1 MKKLLWVLILL
12 LLPLTALAEDAE
24 SRRDGAFFYQ
34 IADGEAIL
42 TGCDWDAMQADSL
55 YMFAEPPVSLEIP
68 ATLGGYPVTSI
79 GGGVFCSLDGCP
91 VDAPFEVV
99 LPEGLRTLDAYTFTE
114 CFYATKITLP
124 ASLEIIPEGCFDRV
138 PAEIDF
144 PNGNPRYSCENG
156 FLINNTTQT
165 LLYTAPS
172 SHGIAL
178 PAVRRLGDWSLSNY
192 YLWYDDYDPVL
203 PDTLESVGSYVFYD
217 CGVTRVTF
225 PDGITELSPFTFSC
239 TALQE
244 VHLPASL
251 REIPDYC
258 FWDCHLTALT
268 IPDGVTR
275 IGAHAVDWFTGEIIG
290 AVTLPASVEFVGY
303 RAFPDECD
311 VTALNPQVHF
321 ETATEYAER
330 IPEYDW
336 YGDEAADVLYSDGLF
351 DYELSSRGAVLLDCS
366 RFLNQPEVPDV
377 LEIPAELGGY
387 PVTSIGGW
395 VFCSLDGCPLDA
407 PFEIVLPEGLRAL
420 DADTFSDCFYAA
432 NVTLPASL
440 EIIPE
445 GCFGRIPA
453 EIDFPNGNPRYSCE
467 NGFLIDNTTQTLLY
481 TAPSSHGTAL
491 PAVRRLGDWSLANWL
506 WYDDDDPVLP
516 DTLESVGSH
525 IFYDCCV
532 TRVTFPDGVTELSPY
547 TFHSTDLQ
555 EVHLPASL
563 REIPDFC
570 FWNCQLTALT
580 IPDGVTHIGAQAF
593 NGFTGEIIQAVTLPA
608 SVEFVGYRAFPDE
621 CDVTALNPQVHFE
634 TATEYAER
642 IPEYDWYGDEAADVL
657 YSDGLFDYELSSR
670 GAVLLDCSRFFNQ
683 PEVPDVL
690 EIPSELGGT
699 PVVAIAANA
708 LNTSESCADSL
719 LFGIVLPEGVQ
730 RVEADAFQCCHA
742 ATQISFPSTLT
753 MLAEGSFFH
762 VYAEIDFPNGN
773 PRYSCENGFLI
784 DRDTQTL
791 LYAAPSSQGQPI
803 PAVRRLGDSA
813 LDNWKPAGNEIRLPD
828 TLESIGPYA
837 LDGQYTGD
845 FSPLAALILPDG
857 VRELSDCS
865 IYGCWEIQLLRFP
878 ATLTEIPAYCVANCG
893 LGAVE
898 IPEGVTRIGE
908 FAFYYYDWEQTELSA
923 VTLPASV
930 EFVGFRAFPD
940 ECEITA
946 LNPDTHFETEEEI
959 NQRNPDWAYRIP

>member
-79 GGGVFCSLDGCP
+79 GGWVFCSLDGCP

-99 LPEGLRTLDAYTFTE
+99 LPEGLRALDADTFAD
-114 CFYATKITLP
+114 CFYAANVTLP
-124 ASLEIIPEGCFDRV
+124 ATLEIIPEDCFDRIS
-138 PAEIDF
+138 AEIDF

-156 FLINNTTQT
+156 FLIDNTTQT

-172 SHGIAL
+172 SHGNPL
-178 PAVRRLGDWSLSNY
+178 PAVRRLGDCSLANW
-192 YLWYDDYDPVL
+192 LWDDDDDPVL
-203 PDTLESVGSYVFYD
+203 PDTLESVGSYIFYD

-225 PDGITELSPFTFSC
+225 PDGITELSPYTFYC
-239 TALQE
+239 TDLQE

-258 FWDCHLTALT
+258 FWNCQLIALT

-336 YGDEAADVLYSDGLF
+336 YGGEAADGLF
-351 DYELSSRGAVLLDCS
+351 DCELSSRGAVLLGCS

-377 LEIPAELGGY
+377 LEIPAELGG
-387 PVTSIGGW
+387 
-395 VFCSLDGCPLDA
+395 
-407 PFEIVLPEGLRAL
+407 
-420 DADTFSDCFYAA
+420 
-432 NVTLPASL
+432 
-440 EIIPE
+440 
-445 GCFGRIPA
+445 
-453 EIDFPNGNPRYSCE
+453 
-467 NGFLIDNTTQTLLY
+467 
-481 TAPSSHGTAL
+481 
-491 PAVRRLGDWSLANWL
+491 
-506 WYDDDDPVLP
+506 
-516 DTLESVGSH
+516 
-525 IFYDCCV
+525 
-532 TRVTFPDGVTELSPY
+532 
-547 TFHSTDLQ
+547 
-555 EVHLPASL
+555 
-563 REIPDFC
+563 
-570 FWNCQLTALT
+570 
-580 IPDGVTHIGAQAF
+580 
-593 NGFTGEIIQAVTLPA
+593 
-608 SVEFVGYRAFPDE
+608 
-621 CDVTALNPQVHFE
+621 
-634 TATEYAER
+634 
-642 IPEYDWYGDEAADVL
+642 
-657 YSDGLFDYELSSR
+657 
-670 GAVLLDCSRFFNQ
+670 
-683 PEVPDVL
+683 
-690 EIPSELGGT
+690 T

-708 LNTSESCADSL
+708 LNTSESYADSL

>member
-79 GGGVFCSLDGCP
+79 GGWVFCSLDGCP

-99 LPEGLRTLDAYTFTE
+99 LPEGLRALDADTFAE
-114 CFYATKITLP
+114 CFYAVKVTLP
-124 ASLEIIPEGCFDRV
+124 ATLEIIPEGCFNLIE
-138 PAEIDF
+138 AEIDF
-144 PNGNPRYSCENG
+144 PNSNPRYSCENG
-156 FLINNTTQT
+156 FLIDRDTQT

-172 SHGIAL
+172 SHGNPL
-178 PAVRRLGDWSLSNY
+178 PAVRRLGDCSLMNW
-192 YLWYDDYDPVL
+192 LWDDDDDPVL
-203 PDTLESVGSYVFYD
+203 PDTLESVGSYIFYD

-225 PDGITELSPFTFSC
+225 PDGITELSPYTFYC
-239 TALQE
+239 TDLQE

-258 FWDCHLTALT
+258 FWNCQLTALT

-321 ETATEYAER
+321 ETAAEYAER

-351 DYELSSRGAVLLDCS
+351 DYELSSRGAVLLGCS

-387 PVTSIGGW
+387 PVVGLGAYALCTYDFAGGRDFSI
-395 VFCSLDGCPLDA
+395 
-407 PFEIVLPEGLRAL
+407 IV
-420 DADTFSDCFYAA
+420 
-432 NVTLPASL
+432 
-440 EIIPE
+440 
-445 GCFGRIPA
+445 
-453 EIDFPNGNPRYSCE
+453 
-467 NGFLIDNTTQTLLY
+467 
-481 TAPSSHGTAL
+481 
-491 PAVRRLGDWSLANWL
+491 
-506 WYDDDDPVLP
+506 
-516 DTLESVGSH
+516 
-525 IFYDCCV
+525 
-532 TRVTFPDGVTELSPY
+532 
-547 TFHSTDLQ
+547 
-555 EVHLPASL
+555 
-563 REIPDFC
+563 
-570 FWNCQLTALT
+570 
-580 IPDGVTHIGAQAF
+580 
-593 NGFTGEIIQAVTLPA
+593 
-608 SVEFVGYRAFPDE
+608 
-621 CDVTALNPQVHFE
+621 
-634 TATEYAER
+634 
-642 IPEYDWYGDEAADVL
+642 
-657 YSDGLFDYELSSR
+657 
-670 GAVLLDCSRFFNQ
+670 
-683 PEVPDVL
+683 
-690 EIPSELGGT
+690 
-699 PVVAIAANA
+699 
-708 LNTSESCADSL
+708 
-719 LFGIVLPEGVQ
+719 PEGV
-730 RVEADAFQCCHA
+730 RFMTSDAFLCCHA
-742 ATQISFPSTLT
+742 ATRISFPSTLDD
-753 MLAEGSFFH
+753 LPESSFYH
-762 VYAEIDFPNGN
+762 VSAEIDFPNGN

>member
-68 ATLGGYPVTSI
+68 ATLGGYPVTAI
-79 GGGVFCSLDGCP
+79 GGWLFSSLDVCP
-91 VDAPFEVV
+91 VDVPFEVV
-99 LPEGLRTLDAYTFTE
+99 LPEGLRALDADTFAE
-114 CFYATKITLP
+114 CFYAVKVTLP
-124 ASLEIIPEGCFDRV
+124 ATLEIIPEGCFNLIE
-138 PAEIDF
+138 AEIDF

-156 FLINNTTQT
+156 FLIDRDMQT

-172 SHGIAL
+172 SHGNPL
-178 PAVRRLGDWSLSNY
+178 PAVRRLGDCSLMNW
-192 YLWYDDYDPVL
+192 LWDDDDDPVL
-203 PDTLESVGSYVFYD
+203 PDTLESVGSYIFYD

-225 PDGITELSPFTFSC
+225 PDGITELSPYTFYC
-239 TALQE
+239 TDLQE

-258 FWDCHLTALT
+258 FWNCQLIALT

-303 RAFPDECD
+303 CAFPDECD

-321 ETATEYAER
+321 ETAAEYAER

-336 YGDEAADVLYSDGLF
+336 YGDEAADALYSDGLF
-351 DYELSSRGAVLLDCS
+351 DYELSSRGAVLLGCS

-387 PVTSIGGW
+387 PVVGLGAYALCTYDFAGGRDFSI
-395 VFCSLDGCPLDA
+395 
-407 PFEIVLPEGLRAL
+407 IV
-420 DADTFSDCFYAA
+420 
-432 NVTLPASL
+432 
-440 EIIPE
+440 
-445 GCFGRIPA
+445 
-453 EIDFPNGNPRYSCE
+453 
-467 NGFLIDNTTQTLLY
+467 
-481 TAPSSHGTAL
+481 
-491 PAVRRLGDWSLANWL
+491 
-506 WYDDDDPVLP
+506 
-516 DTLESVGSH
+516 
-525 IFYDCCV
+525 
-532 TRVTFPDGVTELSPY
+532 
-547 TFHSTDLQ
+547 
-555 EVHLPASL
+555 
-563 REIPDFC
+563 
-570 FWNCQLTALT
+570 
-580 IPDGVTHIGAQAF
+580 
-593 NGFTGEIIQAVTLPA
+593 
-608 SVEFVGYRAFPDE
+608 
-621 CDVTALNPQVHFE
+621 
-634 TATEYAER
+634 
-642 IPEYDWYGDEAADVL
+642 
-657 YSDGLFDYELSSR
+657 
-670 GAVLLDCSRFFNQ
+670 
-683 PEVPDVL
+683 
-690 EIPSELGGT
+690 
-699 PVVAIAANA
+699 
-708 LNTSESCADSL
+708 
-719 LFGIVLPEGVQ
+719 PEGV
-730 RVEADAFQCCHA
+730 RFMTSDAFLCCHA
-742 ATQISFPSTLT
+742 ATRISFPSTLDD
-753 MLAEGSFFH
+753 LPEGSFYH
-762 VYAEIDFPNGN
+762 VSAEIDFPNGN

>member
-55 YMFAEPPVSLEIP
+55 YMFADPPVSLEIP
-68 ATLGGYPVTSI
+68 ATLGGYPVT
-79 GGGVFCSLDGCP
+79 
-91 VDAPFEVV
+91 A
-99 LPEGLRTLDAYTFTE
+99 
-114 CFYATKITLP
+114 
-124 ASLEIIPEGCFDRV
+124 
-138 PAEIDF
+138 
-144 PNGNPRYSCENG
+144 
-156 FLINNTTQT
+156 
-165 LLYTAPS
+165 
-172 SHGIAL
+172 
-178 PAVRRLGDWSLSNY
+178 
-192 YLWYDDYDPVL
+192 
-203 PDTLESVGSYVFYD
+203 
-217 CGVTRVTF
+217 
-225 PDGITELSPFTFSC
+225 
-239 TALQE
+239 
-244 VHLPASL
+244 
-251 REIPDYC
+251 
-258 FWDCHLTALT
+258 
-268 IPDGVTR
+268 
-275 IGAHAVDWFTGEIIG
+275 
-290 AVTLPASVEFVGY
+290 
-303 RAFPDECD
+303 
-311 VTALNPQVHF
+311 
-321 ETATEYAER
+321 
-330 IPEYDW
+330 
-336 YGDEAADVLYSDGLF
+336 
-351 DYELSSRGAVLLDCS
+351 
-366 RFLNQPEVPDV
+366 
-377 LEIPAELGGY
+377 
-387 PVTSIGGW
+387 IGGW
-395 VFCSLDGCPLDA
+395 VFSSLDGCPLDA
-407 PFEIVLPEGLRAL
+407 PFEVVLPEGLRAL
-420 DADTFSDCFYAA
+420 DADTFSECFYAVK
-432 NVTLPASL
+432 VTLPATL

-634 TATEYAER
+634 TAAEYA
-642 IPEYDWYGDEAADVL
+642 L

>member
-79 GGGVFCSLDGCP
+79 GGWVFCSLDGCP

-99 LPEGLRTLDAYTFTE
+99 LPEGLRALDADTFAD
-114 CFYATKITLP
+114 CFYAANVTLP
-124 ASLEIIPEGCFDRV
+124 ATLEIIPEDCFDRIS
-138 PAEIDF
+138 AEIEF

-156 FLINNTTQT
+156 FLIDNTTQT

-172 SHGIAL
+172 SHGNPL
-178 PAVRRLGDWSLSNY
+178 PAVRRLGDCSLMNW
-192 YLWYDDYDPVL
+192 LWYDDDDPVL
-203 PDTLESVGSYVFYD
+203 PDTLESVGSYIFYD

-225 PDGITELSPFTFSC
+225 PDGITELSPYTFYC
-239 TALQE
+239 TDLQE

-258 FWDCHLTALT
+258 FWNCQLIALT

-351 DYELSSRGAVLLDCS
+351 DYELSSRGAVLLGCS

-387 PVTSIGGW
+387 PVVGLGAYALCTYDFAGGRDFSI
-395 VFCSLDGCPLDA
+395 
-407 PFEIVLPEGLRAL
+407 IV
-420 DADTFSDCFYAA
+420 
-432 NVTLPASL
+432 
-440 EIIPE
+440 
-445 GCFGRIPA
+445 
-453 EIDFPNGNPRYSCE
+453 
-467 NGFLIDNTTQTLLY
+467 
-481 TAPSSHGTAL
+481 
-491 PAVRRLGDWSLANWL
+491 
-506 WYDDDDPVLP
+506 
-516 DTLESVGSH
+516 
-525 IFYDCCV
+525 
-532 TRVTFPDGVTELSPY
+532 
-547 TFHSTDLQ
+547 
-555 EVHLPASL
+555 
-563 REIPDFC
+563 
-570 FWNCQLTALT
+570 
-580 IPDGVTHIGAQAF
+580 
-593 NGFTGEIIQAVTLPA
+593 
-608 SVEFVGYRAFPDE
+608 
-621 CDVTALNPQVHFE
+621 
-634 TATEYAER
+634 
-642 IPEYDWYGDEAADVL
+642 
-657 YSDGLFDYELSSR
+657 
-670 GAVLLDCSRFFNQ
+670 
-683 PEVPDVL
+683 
-690 EIPSELGGT
+690 
-699 PVVAIAANA
+699 
-708 LNTSESCADSL
+708 
-719 LFGIVLPEGVQ
+719 PEGV
-730 RVEADAFQCCHA
+730 RFMTSDAFLCCHA
-742 ATQISFPSTLT
+742 ATRISFPSTLDD
-753 MLAEGSFFH
+753 LPESSFYH
-762 VYAEIDFPNGN
+762 VSAEIDFPNGN

-908 FAFYYYDWEQTELSA
+908 FAFYYYDWKPTNSA

-946 LNPDTHFETEEEI
+946 LNPDTHFEAEEEI

>member
-12 LLPLTALAEDAE
+12 LLPLTAWAEDAE
-24 SRRDGAFFYQ
+24 IHRDGAFFYQ

-321 ETATEYAER
+321 ETAAEYAER
-330 IPEYDW
+330 RSEYDW
-336 YGDEAADVLYSDGLF
+336 DSDEAADALYSDGLF

-387 PVTSIGGW
+387 PVTAIGGW
-395 VFCSLDGCPLDA
+395 VFCSLDGCPVDA
-407 PFEIVLPEGLRAL
+407 PFEVVLPEGLRAL
-420 DADTFSDCFYAA
+420 DADTFADCFYAA

-481 TAPSSHGTAL
+481 TAPSSHGNPL
-491 PAVRRLGDWSLANWL
+491 PAVRRLGDCSLMNWL
-506 WYDDDDPVLP
+506 WDDDDDPVLP
-516 DTLESVGSH
+516 DTLESVGSY
-525 IFYDCCV
+525 IFYDCGV
-532 TRVTFPDGVTELSPY
+532 TRVTFPDGITELSPY
-547 TFHSTDLQ
+547 TFYCTDLQ

-563 REIPDFC
+563 REIPDYC
-570 FWNCQLTALT
+570 FWNCQLIALT
-580 IPDGVTHIGAQAF
+580 IPDGVTRIGAHAVDW
-593 NGFTGEIIQAVTLPA
+593 FTGEIIGAVTLPA

-634 TATEYAER
+634 TAAEYAER
-642 IPEYDWYGDEAADVL
+642 IPEYDWYGDEAADAL

>member
-79 GGGVFCSLDGCP
+79 GGWVFCSLDGCP

-99 LPEGLRTLDAYTFTE
+99 LPEGLRALDADTFAD
-114 CFYATKITLP
+114 CFYAANVTLP
-124 ASLEIIPEGCFDRV
+124 ATLEIIPEDCFDRIS
-138 PAEIDF
+138 AEIDF

-156 FLINNTTQT
+156 FLIDNTTQT

-172 SHGIAL
+172 SHGNPL
-178 PAVRRLGDWSLSNY
+178 PAVRRLGDCSLANW
-192 YLWYDDYDPVL
+192 LWDDDDAPVL
-203 PDTLESVGSYVFYD
+203 PDTLESVGSYIFYD

-225 PDGITELSPFTFSC
+225 PDGITELSPYTFYC
-239 TALQE
+239 TDLQE

-258 FWDCHLTALT
+258 FWNCQLIALT

-321 ETATEYAER
+321 ETAAEYAER

-366 RFLNQPEVPDV
+366 RFL
-377 LEIPAELGGY
+377 
-387 PVTSIGGW
+387 
-395 VFCSLDGCPLDA
+395 
-407 PFEIVLPEGLRAL
+407 
-420 DADTFSDCFYAA
+420 
-432 NVTLPASL
+432 
-440 EIIPE
+440 
-445 GCFGRIPA
+445 
-453 EIDFPNGNPRYSCE
+453 
-467 NGFLIDNTTQTLLY
+467 
-481 TAPSSHGTAL
+481 
-491 PAVRRLGDWSLANWL
+491 
-506 WYDDDDPVLP
+506 
-516 DTLESVGSH
+516 
-525 IFYDCCV
+525 
-532 TRVTFPDGVTELSPY
+532 
-547 TFHSTDLQ
+547 
-555 EVHLPASL
+555 
-563 REIPDFC
+563 
-570 FWNCQLTALT
+570 
-580 IPDGVTHIGAQAF
+580 
-593 NGFTGEIIQAVTLPA
+593 
-608 SVEFVGYRAFPDE
+608 
-621 CDVTALNPQVHFE
+621 
-634 TATEYAER
+634 
-642 IPEYDWYGDEAADVL
+642 
-657 YSDGLFDYELSSR
+657 
-670 GAVLLDCSRFFNQ
+670 NQ

-753 MLAEGSFFH
+753 MLAEDSFFTSTRKSTFRT
-762 VYAEIDFPNGN
+762 AT
-773 PRYSCENGFLI
+773 R
-784 DRDTQTL
+784 
-791 LYAAPSSQGQPI
+791 AI
-803 PAVRRLGDSA
+803 PA
-813 LDNWKPAGNEIRLPD
+813 K
-828 TLESIGPYA
+828 T
-837 LDGQYTGD
+837 
-845 FSPLAALILPDG
+845 
-857 VRELSDCS
+857 
-865 IYGCWEIQLLRFP
+865 
-878 ATLTEIPAYCVANCG
+878 
-893 LGAVE
+893 
-898 IPEGVTRIGE
+898 
-908 FAFYYYDWEQTELSA
+908 
-923 VTLPASV
+923 AS
-930 EFVGFRAFPD
+930 
-940 ECEITA
+940 
-946 LNPDTHFETEEEI
+946 
-959 NQRNPDWAYRIP
+959 

>member
-12 LLPLTALAEDAE
+12 LLPLTAWAEDAE
-24 SRRDGAFFYQ
+24 IHRDGAFFYQ
-34 IADGEAIL
+34 IADGEATL

-79 GGGVFCSLDGCP
+79 GGWRLSSLDVCP

-99 LPEGLRTLDAYTFTE
+99 LPEGLRALDADAFADCY
-114 CFYATKITLP
+114 YAAKVTLP
-124 ASLEIIPEGCFDRV
+124 ATLEIIPEGCFDRIE
-138 PAEIDF
+138 AEIDF

-156 FLINNTTQT
+156 FLIDRDTQT

-172 SHGIAL
+172 SHGTAL
-178 PAVRRLGDWSLSNY
+178 PAVRRLGDCSLLNW
-192 YLWYDDYDPVL
+192 LWYDDDDPVL
-203 PDTLESVGSYVFYD
+203 PDTLESVGSYIFYD
-217 CGVTRVTF
+217 CDVTRVTF
-225 PDGITELSPFTFSC
+225 PDGITELSPYTFYC

-258 FWDCHLTALT
+258 FWDCQLTALT

-275 IGAHAVDWFTGEIIG
+275 IGAHAIDWFTDEIIG

-321 ETATEYAER
+321 ETAAEYAER
-330 IPEYDW
+330 HPEYDW
-336 YGDEAADVLYSDGLF
+336 DSDEAA
-351 DYELSSRGAVLLDCS
+351 
-366 RFLNQPEVPDV
+366 N
-377 LEIPAELGGY
+377 
-387 PVTSIGGW
+387 
-395 VFCSLDGCPLDA
+395 
-407 PFEIVLPEGLRAL
+407 
-420 DADTFSDCFYAA
+420 
-432 NVTLPASL
+432 
-440 EIIPE
+440 
-445 GCFGRIPA
+445 
-453 EIDFPNGNPRYSCE
+453 
-467 NGFLIDNTTQTLLY
+467 
-481 TAPSSHGTAL
+481 
-491 PAVRRLGDWSLANWL
+491 
-506 WYDDDDPVLP
+506 
-516 DTLESVGSH
+516 
-525 IFYDCCV
+525 
-532 TRVTFPDGVTELSPY
+532 
-547 TFHSTDLQ
+547 
-555 EVHLPASL
+555 
-563 REIPDFC
+563 
-570 FWNCQLTALT
+570 
-580 IPDGVTHIGAQAF
+580 
-593 NGFTGEIIQAVTLPA
+593 
-608 SVEFVGYRAFPDE
+608 
-621 CDVTALNPQVHFE
+621 
-634 TATEYAER
+634 
-642 IPEYDWYGDEAADVL
+642 VL

>member
-24 SRRDGAFFYQ
+24 SHRDGAFFYQ
-34 IADGEAIL
+34 IADGEATL

-55 YMFAEPPVSLEIP
+55 YMFAEPQVSLEIP

-79 GGGVFCSLDGCP
+79 GGWVFCSLDGSP

-99 LPEGLRTLDAYTFTE
+99 LPEGLRALDADAFADCY
-114 CFYATKITLP
+114 YAAKVTLP
-124 ASLEIIPEGCFDRV
+124 ATLEIIPEDCFDRIS
-138 PAEIDF
+138 AEIDF

-156 FLINNTTQT
+156 FLIDNTTQT

-172 SHGIAL
+172 SHGNPL
-178 PAVRRLGDWSLSNY
+178 PAVRRLGDCSLANW
-192 YLWYDDYDPVL
+192 LWDDDDDPVL
-203 PDTLESVGSYVFYD
+203 PDTLESVGSYIFYD

-225 PDGITELSPFTFSC
+225 PDGITELSPYTFYC
-239 TALQE
+239 TDLQE

-258 FWDCHLTALT
+258 FWNCQLIALT

-336 YGDEAADVLYSDGLF
+336 YGGEAADVLYSDGLF
-351 DYELSSRGAVLLDCS
+351 DYELSSRGAVLLGCS

-377 LEIPAELGGY
+377 LEIPA
-387 PVTSIGGW
+387 
-395 VFCSLDGCPLDA
+395 
-407 PFEIVLPEGLRAL
+407 
-420 DADTFSDCFYAA
+420 
-432 NVTLPASL
+432 
-440 EIIPE
+440 
-445 GCFGRIPA
+445 
-453 EIDFPNGNPRYSCE
+453 
-467 NGFLIDNTTQTLLY
+467 
-481 TAPSSHGTAL
+481 
-491 PAVRRLGDWSLANWL
+491 
-506 WYDDDDPVLP
+506 
-516 DTLESVGSH
+516 
-525 IFYDCCV
+525 
-532 TRVTFPDGVTELSPY
+532 
-547 TFHSTDLQ
+547 
-555 EVHLPASL
+555 
-563 REIPDFC
+563 
-570 FWNCQLTALT
+570 
-580 IPDGVTHIGAQAF
+580 
-593 NGFTGEIIQAVTLPA
+593 
-608 SVEFVGYRAFPDE
+608 
-621 CDVTALNPQVHFE
+621 
-634 TATEYAER
+634 
-642 IPEYDWYGDEAADVL
+642 
-657 YSDGLFDYELSSR
+657 
-670 GAVLLDCSRFFNQ
+670 
-683 PEVPDVL
+683 
-690 EIPSELGGT
+690 ELGGT

-730 RVEADAFQCCHA
+730 RVEAGAFQCCHA

>member
-12 LLPLTALAEDAE
+12 VLPLTALAEDAE
-24 SRRDGAFFYQ
+24 SHRDGAFFYQ
-34 IADGEAIL
+34 IADGEATL

-79 GGGVFCSLDGCP
+79 GGWVFCSLDGSP

-99 LPEGLRTLDAYTFTE
+99 LPEGLRALDADTFAD
-114 CFYATKITLP
+114 CFYAANVTLP
-124 ASLEIIPEGCFDRV
+124 ATLEIIPEDCFDRIS
-138 PAEIDF
+138 AEIDF

-156 FLINNTTQT
+156 FLIDNTTQT

-172 SHGIAL
+172 SHGNPL
-178 PAVRRLGDWSLSNY
+178 PAVRRLGDCSLMNW
-192 YLWYDDYDPVL
+192 LWDDDDDPVL
-203 PDTLESVGSYVFYD
+203 PDTLESVGSYIFYD

-225 PDGITELSPFTFSC
+225 PDGITELSPYTFYC
-239 TALQE
+239 TDLQE

-258 FWDCHLTALT
+258 FWNCQLIALT

-336 YGDEAADVLYSDGLF
+336 YGGEAADVLYSDGLF
-351 DYELSSRGAVLLDCS
+351 DCELSSRGAVLLGCS

-377 LEIPAELGGY
+377 LEIPA
-387 PVTSIGGW
+387 
-395 VFCSLDGCPLDA
+395 
-407 PFEIVLPEGLRAL
+407 
-420 DADTFSDCFYAA
+420 
-432 NVTLPASL
+432 
-440 EIIPE
+440 
-445 GCFGRIPA
+445 
-453 EIDFPNGNPRYSCE
+453 
-467 NGFLIDNTTQTLLY
+467 
-481 TAPSSHGTAL
+481 
-491 PAVRRLGDWSLANWL
+491 
-506 WYDDDDPVLP
+506 
-516 DTLESVGSH
+516 
-525 IFYDCCV
+525 
-532 TRVTFPDGVTELSPY
+532 
-547 TFHSTDLQ
+547 
-555 EVHLPASL
+555 
-563 REIPDFC
+563 
-570 FWNCQLTALT
+570 
-580 IPDGVTHIGAQAF
+580 
-593 NGFTGEIIQAVTLPA
+593 
-608 SVEFVGYRAFPDE
+608 
-621 CDVTALNPQVHFE
+621 
-634 TATEYAER
+634 
-642 IPEYDWYGDEAADVL
+642 
-657 YSDGLFDYELSSR
+657 
-670 GAVLLDCSRFFNQ
+670 
-683 PEVPDVL
+683 
-690 EIPSELGGT
+690 ELGGT

-946 LNPDTHFETEEEI
+946 LNPDTHFETEKEI

>member
-12 LLPLTALAEDAE
+12 LLPLTASAEDAE
-24 SRRDGAFFYQ
+24 IHRDGAFFYQ
-34 IADGEAIL
+34 IADGEATL

-79 GGGVFCSLDGCP
+79 GGWVFCSLDGCP

-99 LPEGLRTLDAYTFTE
+99 LPEGLRALDADAFADCY
-114 CFYATKITLP
+114 YAAKVTLP
-124 ASLEIIPEGCFDRV
+124 ATLEIIPEDCFDR
-138 PAEIDF
+138 I
-144 PNGNPRYSCENG
+144 S
-156 FLINNTTQT
+156 
-165 LLYTAPS
+165 
-172 SHGIAL
+172 
-178 PAVRRLGDWSLSNY
+178 
-192 YLWYDDYDPVL
+192 
-203 PDTLESVGSYVFYD
+203 
-217 CGVTRVTF
+217 
-225 PDGITELSPFTFSC
+225 
-239 TALQE
+239 
-244 VHLPASL
+244 
-251 REIPDYC
+251 
-258 FWDCHLTALT
+258 
-268 IPDGVTR
+268 
-275 IGAHAVDWFTGEIIG
+275 
-290 AVTLPASVEFVGY
+290 
-303 RAFPDECD
+303 
-311 VTALNPQVHF
+311 
-321 ETATEYAER
+321 
-330 IPEYDW
+330 
-336 YGDEAADVLYSDGLF
+336 
-351 DYELSSRGAVLLDCS
+351 
-366 RFLNQPEVPDV
+366 
-377 LEIPAELGGY
+377 
-387 PVTSIGGW
+387 
-395 VFCSLDGCPLDA
+395 
-407 PFEIVLPEGLRAL
+407 
-420 DADTFSDCFYAA
+420 
-432 NVTLPASL
+432 
-440 EIIPE
+440 
-445 GCFGRIPA
+445 A

-593 NGFTGEIIQAVTLPA
+593 NGFTGEIIGAVTLPA

-642 IPEYDWYGDEAADVL
+642 IPEYDWYGDEAADAL

-670 GAVLLDCSRFFNQ
+670 GAVLLGCSRFLNQ

>member
-12 LLPLTALAEDAE
+12 LLPLTAWAEDAE
-24 SRRDGAFFYQ
+24 IHRDGAFFYQ
-34 IADGEAIL
+34 IADGEATL

-79 GGGVFCSLDGCP
+79 GGWRLSSLDVCP

-99 LPEGLRTLDAYTFTE
+99 LPEGLRALDADAFADCY
-114 CFYATKITLP
+114 YAAKVTLP
-124 ASLEIIPEGCFDRV
+124 ATLEIIPEGCFDRIE
-138 PAEIDF
+138 AEIDF

-156 FLINNTTQT
+156 FLIDRDTQT

-172 SHGIAL
+172 SHGTAL
-178 PAVRRLGDWSLSNY
+178 PAVRRLGDCSLLNW
-192 YLWYDDYDPVL
+192 LWYDDDDPVL
-203 PDTLESVGSYVFYD
+203 PDTLESVGSYIFYD

-225 PDGITELSPFTFSC
+225 PDGITELSPYTFYC

-258 FWDCHLTALT
+258 FWDCQLTTLT

-275 IGAHAVDWFTGEIIG
+275 IGAHAIDWFTDEIIG

-321 ETATEYAER
+321 ETAAEYAER
-330 IPEYDW
+330 HPEYDW
-336 YGDEAADVLYSDGLF
+336 DSDEAAD
-351 DYELSSRGAVLLDCS
+351 A
-366 RFLNQPEVPDV
+366 
-377 LEIPAELGGY
+377 
-387 PVTSIGGW
+387 
-395 VFCSLDGCPLDA
+395 
-407 PFEIVLPEGLRAL
+407 
-420 DADTFSDCFYAA
+420 
-432 NVTLPASL
+432 
-440 EIIPE
+440 
-445 GCFGRIPA
+445 
-453 EIDFPNGNPRYSCE
+453 
-467 NGFLIDNTTQTLLY
+467 
-481 TAPSSHGTAL
+481 
-491 PAVRRLGDWSLANWL
+491 
-506 WYDDDDPVLP
+506 
-516 DTLESVGSH
+516 
-525 IFYDCCV
+525 
-532 TRVTFPDGVTELSPY
+532 
-547 TFHSTDLQ
+547 
-555 EVHLPASL
+555 
-563 REIPDFC
+563 
-570 FWNCQLTALT
+570 
-580 IPDGVTHIGAQAF
+580 
-593 NGFTGEIIQAVTLPA
+593 
-608 SVEFVGYRAFPDE
+608 
-621 CDVTALNPQVHFE
+621 
-634 TATEYAER
+634 
-642 IPEYDWYGDEAADVL
+642 L

>member
-24 SRRDGAFFYQ
+24 SHRDGAFFYQ

-68 ATLGGYPVTSI
+68 ATLGGCPVTSI
-79 GGGVFCSLDGCP
+79 GGWVFCSLDGCP

-99 LPEGLRTLDAYTFTE
+99 LPEGLR
-114 CFYATKITLP
+114 
-124 ASLEIIPEGCFDRV
+124 
-138 PAEIDF
+138 
-144 PNGNPRYSCENG
+144 
-156 FLINNTTQT
+156 
-165 LLYTAPS
+165 
-172 SHGIAL
+172 
-178 PAVRRLGDWSLSNY
+178 
-192 YLWYDDYDPVL
+192 
-203 PDTLESVGSYVFYD
+203 
-217 CGVTRVTF
+217 
-225 PDGITELSPFTFSC
+225 
-239 TALQE
+239 
-244 VHLPASL
+244 
-251 REIPDYC
+251 
-258 FWDCHLTALT
+258 
-268 IPDGVTR
+268 
-275 IGAHAVDWFTGEIIG
+275 
-290 AVTLPASVEFVGY
+290 
-303 RAFPDECD
+303 
-311 VTALNPQVHF
+311 
-321 ETATEYAER
+321 
-330 IPEYDW
+330 
-336 YGDEAADVLYSDGLF
+336 
-351 DYELSSRGAVLLDCS
+351 
-366 RFLNQPEVPDV
+366 
-377 LEIPAELGGY
+377 
-387 PVTSIGGW
+387 
-395 VFCSLDGCPLDA
+395 
-407 PFEIVLPEGLRAL
+407 AL
-420 DADTFSDCFYAA
+420 DADTFAECFYAVK
-432 NVTLPASL
+432 VTLPATL

-563 REIPDFC
+563 REIPDHC

-593 NGFTGEIIQAVTLPA
+593 NGFTGEIIGAVTLPA

-634 TATEYAER
+634 TAAEYAER
-642 IPEYDWYGDEAADVL
+642 ISEYDWYGDEAADAL

-690 EIPSELGGT
+690 EIPAKLGGT

-708 LNTSESCADSL
+708 LNTSESYADSL

-878 ATLTEIPAYCVANCG
+878 AALTEIPAYCVANCG

>member
-24 SRRDGAFFYQ
+24 IHRDGAFFYQ
-34 IADGEAIL
+34 IADGEAVL

-55 YMFAEPPVSLEIP
+55 YMFADPPVSLEIP

-79 GGGVFCSLDGCP
+79 GGWVFCSLDGCP

-99 LPEGLRTLDAYTFTE
+99 LPEGLR
-114 CFYATKITLP
+114 
-124 ASLEIIPEGCFDRV
+124 
-138 PAEIDF
+138 
-144 PNGNPRYSCENG
+144 
-156 FLINNTTQT
+156 
-165 LLYTAPS
+165 
-172 SHGIAL
+172 
-178 PAVRRLGDWSLSNY
+178 
-192 YLWYDDYDPVL
+192 
-203 PDTLESVGSYVFYD
+203 
-217 CGVTRVTF
+217 
-225 PDGITELSPFTFSC
+225 
-239 TALQE
+239 
-244 VHLPASL
+244 
-251 REIPDYC
+251 
-258 FWDCHLTALT
+258 
-268 IPDGVTR
+268 
-275 IGAHAVDWFTGEIIG
+275 
-290 AVTLPASVEFVGY
+290 
-303 RAFPDECD
+303 
-311 VTALNPQVHF
+311 
-321 ETATEYAER
+321 
-330 IPEYDW
+330 
-336 YGDEAADVLYSDGLF
+336 
-351 DYELSSRGAVLLDCS
+351 
-366 RFLNQPEVPDV
+366 
-377 LEIPAELGGY
+377 
-387 PVTSIGGW
+387 
-395 VFCSLDGCPLDA
+395 
-407 PFEIVLPEGLRAL
+407 AL
-420 DADTFSDCFYAA
+420 DADTFADCFYAA
-432 NVTLPASL
+432 KVTLPATL

-445 GCFGRIPA
+445 DCFDRISA

-481 TAPSSHGTAL
+481 TAPSSHGNPL
-491 PAVRRLGDWSLANWL
+491 PAVRRLGDCSLMNWL
-506 WYDDDDPVLP
+506 WDDDDDPVLP
-516 DTLESVGSH
+516 DTLESVGSY
-525 IFYDCCV
+525 IFYDCGV
-532 TRVTFPDGVTELSPY
+532 TRVTFPDGITELSPY
-547 TFHSTDLQ
+547 TFYCTDLQ

-563 REIPDFC
+563 REIPDYC
-570 FWNCQLTALT
+570 FWNCQLIALT

-634 TATEYAER
+634 TAAEYAER
-642 IPEYDWYGDEAADVL
+642 ISEYDWYGDEAADAL

-670 GAVLLDCSRFFNQ
+670 GAVLLDCSRFLNQ

-730 RVEADAFQCCHA
+730 RVEANAFQCCHA

-940 ECEITA
+940 ECKITA

>member
-24 SRRDGAFFYQ
+24 SHRDGAFFYQ

-55 YMFAEPPVSLEIP
+55 YMFADPPVSLEIL
-68 ATLGGYPVTSI
+68 AALGGYPVTAI
-79 GGGVFCSLDGCP
+79 GGWVFCSLDGCP

-99 LPEGLRTLDAYTFTE
+99 LPEGLR
-114 CFYATKITLP
+114 
-124 ASLEIIPEGCFDRV
+124 
-138 PAEIDF
+138 
-144 PNGNPRYSCENG
+144 
-156 FLINNTTQT
+156 
-165 LLYTAPS
+165 
-172 SHGIAL
+172 
-178 PAVRRLGDWSLSNY
+178 
-192 YLWYDDYDPVL
+192 
-203 PDTLESVGSYVFYD
+203 
-217 CGVTRVTF
+217 
-225 PDGITELSPFTFSC
+225 
-239 TALQE
+239 
-244 VHLPASL
+244 
-251 REIPDYC
+251 
-258 FWDCHLTALT
+258 
-268 IPDGVTR
+268 
-275 IGAHAVDWFTGEIIG
+275 
-290 AVTLPASVEFVGY
+290 
-303 RAFPDECD
+303 
-311 VTALNPQVHF
+311 
-321 ETATEYAER
+321 
-330 IPEYDW
+330 
-336 YGDEAADVLYSDGLF
+336 
-351 DYELSSRGAVLLDCS
+351 
-366 RFLNQPEVPDV
+366 
-377 LEIPAELGGY
+377 
-387 PVTSIGGW
+387 
-395 VFCSLDGCPLDA
+395 
-407 PFEIVLPEGLRAL
+407 AL
-420 DADTFSDCFYAA
+420 DADTFADCFYAA
-432 NVTLPASL
+432 NVTLPATL

-634 TATEYAER
+634 TAAEYAER
-642 IPEYDWYGDEAADVL
+642 ISEYDWYGDEAADAL

-730 RVEADAFQCCHA
+730 RVEANAFQCCHA

-784 DRDTQTL
+784 DHDTQTL

>member
-1 MKKLLWVLILL
+1 M
-12 LLPLTALAEDAE
+12 
-24 SRRDGAFFYQ
+24 
-34 IADGEAIL
+34 
-42 TGCDWDAMQADSL
+42 
-55 YMFAEPPVSLEIP
+55 
-68 ATLGGYPVTSI
+68 
-79 GGGVFCSLDGCP
+79 
-91 VDAPFEVV
+91 
-99 LPEGLRTLDAYTFTE
+99 
-114 CFYATKITLP
+114 
-124 ASLEIIPEGCFDRV
+124 
-138 PAEIDF
+138 DF

-225 PDGITELSPFTFSC
+225 PDGITELSPYTFYC
-239 TALQE
+239 TDLQE

-275 IGAHAVDWFTGEIIG
+275 IGAHAIDWFTGEIIG

-321 ETATEYAER
+321 ETAAEYAESH
-330 IPEYDW
+330 PEYDW
-336 YGDEAADVLYSDGLF
+336 DSDEAADVLYSDGLF

-366 RFLNQPEVPDV
+366 RFFNQPEVPDV

-634 TATEYAER
+634 TAAEYAER
-642 IPEYDWYGDEAADVL
+642 IPD
-657 YSDGLFDYELSSR
+657 
-670 GAVLLDCSRFFNQ
+670 
-683 PEVPDVL
+683 
-690 EIPSELGGT
+690 
-699 PVVAIAANA
+699 
-708 LNTSESCADSL
+708 
-719 LFGIVLPEGVQ
+719 
-730 RVEADAFQCCHA
+730 
-742 ATQISFPSTLT
+742 
-753 MLAEGSFFH
+753 
-762 VYAEIDFPNGN
+762 
-773 PRYSCENGFLI
+773 
-784 DRDTQTL
+784 
-791 LYAAPSSQGQPI
+791 
-803 PAVRRLGDSA
+803 
-813 LDNWKPAGNEIRLPD
+813 
-828 TLESIGPYA
+828 
-837 LDGQYTGD
+837 
-845 FSPLAALILPDG
+845 
-857 VRELSDCS
+857 
-865 IYGCWEIQLLRFP
+865 
-878 ATLTEIPAYCVANCG
+878 
-893 LGAVE
+893 
-898 IPEGVTRIGE
+898 
-908 FAFYYYDWEQTELSA
+908 
-923 VTLPASV
+923 
-930 EFVGFRAFPD
+930 
-940 ECEITA
+940 
-946 LNPDTHFETEEEI
+946 
-959 NQRNPDWAYRIP
+959 

>member
-12 LLPLTALAEDAE
+12 VLPLTALAEDAE
-24 SRRDGAFFYQ
+24 SHRDGAFFYQ
-34 IADGEAIL
+34 IADGEAVL

-79 GGGVFCSLDGCP
+79 GGWVFCSLDGSP

-99 LPEGLRTLDAYTFTE
+99 LPEGLRALDADAFADCY
-114 CFYATKITLP
+114 YAAKVTLP
-124 ASLEIIPEGCFDRV
+124 ATLEIIPEDCFDRIS
-138 PAEIDF
+138 AEIDF

-156 FLINNTTQT
+156 FLIDNTTQT

-172 SHGIAL
+172 SHGNPL
-178 PAVRRLGDWSLSNY
+178 PAVRRLGDCSLMNW
-192 YLWYDDYDPVL
+192 LWDDDDDPVL
-203 PDTLESVGSYVFYD
+203 PDTLESVGSYIFYD

-225 PDGITELSPFTFSC
+225 PDGITELSPYTFYC
-239 TALQE
+239 TDLQE

-258 FWDCHLTALT
+258 FWNCQLIALT

-336 YGDEAADVLYSDGLF
+336 YGGEAADVLYSDGLF
-351 DYELSSRGAVLLDCS
+351 DYELSSRGAVLLGCS

-377 LEIPAELGGY
+377 LEIPA
-387 PVTSIGGW
+387 
-395 VFCSLDGCPLDA
+395 
-407 PFEIVLPEGLRAL
+407 
-420 DADTFSDCFYAA
+420 
-432 NVTLPASL
+432 
-440 EIIPE
+440 
-445 GCFGRIPA
+445 
-453 EIDFPNGNPRYSCE
+453 
-467 NGFLIDNTTQTLLY
+467 
-481 TAPSSHGTAL
+481 
-491 PAVRRLGDWSLANWL
+491 
-506 WYDDDDPVLP
+506 
-516 DTLESVGSH
+516 
-525 IFYDCCV
+525 
-532 TRVTFPDGVTELSPY
+532 
-547 TFHSTDLQ
+547 
-555 EVHLPASL
+555 
-563 REIPDFC
+563 
-570 FWNCQLTALT
+570 
-580 IPDGVTHIGAQAF
+580 
-593 NGFTGEIIQAVTLPA
+593 
-608 SVEFVGYRAFPDE
+608 
-621 CDVTALNPQVHFE
+621 
-634 TATEYAER
+634 
-642 IPEYDWYGDEAADVL
+642 
-657 YSDGLFDYELSSR
+657 
-670 GAVLLDCSRFFNQ
+670 
-683 PEVPDVL
+683 
-690 EIPSELGGT
+690 ELGGT

-837 LDGQYTGD
+837 LDGQYTCD

-946 LNPDTHFETEEEI
+946 LNPDTHFETEKEI

>member
-34 IADGEAIL
+34 IADGEAVL

-79 GGGVFCSLDGCP
+79 GGWVFCSLDGSP

-99 LPEGLRTLDAYTFTE
+99 LPEGLRALDADTFAD
-114 CFYATKITLP
+114 CFYAANVTLP
-124 ASLEIIPEGCFDRV
+124 ATLEIIPEDCFDRIS
-138 PAEIDF
+138 AEIDF

-156 FLINNTTQT
+156 FLIDNTTQT

-172 SHGIAL
+172 SHGNPL
-178 PAVRRLGDWSLSNY
+178 PAVRRLGDCSLANW
-192 YLWYDDYDPVL
+192 LWDDDDDPVL
-203 PDTLESVGSYVFYD
+203 PDTLESVGSYIFYD

-225 PDGITELSPFTFSC
+225 PDGITELSPYTFYC
-239 TALQE
+239 TDLQE

-258 FWDCHLTALT
+258 FWNCQLIALT

-336 YGDEAADVLYSDGLF
+336 YGGEAADVLYSDGLF

-387 PVTSIGGW
+387 PVVGLGAYALCTYDFAGGRDFSI
-395 VFCSLDGCPLDA
+395 
-407 PFEIVLPEGLRAL
+407 IV
-420 DADTFSDCFYAA
+420 
-432 NVTLPASL
+432 
-440 EIIPE
+440 
-445 GCFGRIPA
+445 
-453 EIDFPNGNPRYSCE
+453 
-467 NGFLIDNTTQTLLY
+467 
-481 TAPSSHGTAL
+481 
-491 PAVRRLGDWSLANWL
+491 
-506 WYDDDDPVLP
+506 
-516 DTLESVGSH
+516 
-525 IFYDCCV
+525 
-532 TRVTFPDGVTELSPY
+532 
-547 TFHSTDLQ
+547 
-555 EVHLPASL
+555 
-563 REIPDFC
+563 
-570 FWNCQLTALT
+570 
-580 IPDGVTHIGAQAF
+580 
-593 NGFTGEIIQAVTLPA
+593 
-608 SVEFVGYRAFPDE
+608 
-621 CDVTALNPQVHFE
+621 
-634 TATEYAER
+634 
-642 IPEYDWYGDEAADVL
+642 
-657 YSDGLFDYELSSR
+657 
-670 GAVLLDCSRFFNQ
+670 
-683 PEVPDVL
+683 
-690 EIPSELGGT
+690 
-699 PVVAIAANA
+699 
-708 LNTSESCADSL
+708 
-719 LFGIVLPEGVQ
+719 PEGV
-730 RVEADAFQCCHA
+730 RFMTSDAFLCCHA
-742 ATQISFPSTLT
+742 ATRISFPSTLDD
-753 MLAEGSFFH
+753 LPESSFYH
-762 VYAEIDFPNGN
+762 VSAEIDFPNGN

-865 IYGCWEIQLLRFP
+865 IYGCWEIQLLRFS

-908 FAFYYYDWEQTELSA
+908 FAFYYYDWEQAELSA

>member
-12 LLPLTALAEDAE
+12 LLPLTALAKDAE
-24 SRRDGAFFYQ
+24 SHRDGAFFYQ

-79 GGGVFCSLDGCP
+79 GGWLFSSLDGCP

-99 LPEGLRTLDAYTFTE
+99 LPEGLRALDADTFAD
-114 CFYATKITLP
+114 CFYAANVTLP
-124 ASLEIIPEGCFDRV
+124 ATLEIIPEDCFDRIS
-138 PAEIDF
+138 AEIDF

-156 FLINNTTQT
+156 FLIDNTTQT

-172 SHGIAL
+172 SHGNPL
-178 PAVRRLGDWSLSNY
+178 PAVRRLGDCSLANW
-192 YLWYDDYDPVL
+192 LWDDDDDPVL
-203 PDTLESVGSYVFYD
+203 PDTLESVGSYIFYD

-225 PDGITELSPFTFSC
+225 PDGITELSPYTFYC
-239 TALQE
+239 TDLQE

-258 FWDCHLTALT
+258 FWNCQLIALT

-303 RAFPDECD
+303 CAFPDECD

-351 DYELSSRGAVLLDCS
+351 DYELSSRGAVLLGCS

-387 PVTSIGGW
+387 PVVGLGAYALCTYDFAGGRDFSI
-395 VFCSLDGCPLDA
+395 
-407 PFEIVLPEGLRAL
+407 IV
-420 DADTFSDCFYAA
+420 
-432 NVTLPASL
+432 
-440 EIIPE
+440 
-445 GCFGRIPA
+445 
-453 EIDFPNGNPRYSCE
+453 
-467 NGFLIDNTTQTLLY
+467 
-481 TAPSSHGTAL
+481 
-491 PAVRRLGDWSLANWL
+491 
-506 WYDDDDPVLP
+506 
-516 DTLESVGSH
+516 
-525 IFYDCCV
+525 
-532 TRVTFPDGVTELSPY
+532 
-547 TFHSTDLQ
+547 
-555 EVHLPASL
+555 
-563 REIPDFC
+563 
-570 FWNCQLTALT
+570 
-580 IPDGVTHIGAQAF
+580 
-593 NGFTGEIIQAVTLPA
+593 
-608 SVEFVGYRAFPDE
+608 
-621 CDVTALNPQVHFE
+621 
-634 TATEYAER
+634 
-642 IPEYDWYGDEAADVL
+642 
-657 YSDGLFDYELSSR
+657 
-670 GAVLLDCSRFFNQ
+670 
-683 PEVPDVL
+683 
-690 EIPSELGGT
+690 
-699 PVVAIAANA
+699 
-708 LNTSESCADSL
+708 
-719 LFGIVLPEGVQ
+719 PEGV
-730 RVEADAFQCCHA
+730 RFMTSDAFLCCHA
-742 ATQISFPSTLT
+742 ATRISFPSTLDD
-753 MLAEGSFFH
+753 LPESSFYH
-762 VYAEIDFPNGN
+762 VSAEIDFPNGN

>member
-12 LLPLTALAEDAE
+12 LLPLTAWAEDAE
-24 SRRDGAFFYQ
+24 IHRDGAFFYQ
-34 IADGEAIL
+34 IADGEAVL

-55 YMFAEPPVSLEIP
+55 YMFADPPVSLEIP
-68 ATLGGYPVTSI
+68 ATLGGYPVTAI
-79 GGGVFCSLDGCP
+79 GGWLFSSLDVCP
-91 VDAPFEVV
+91 VDAPFEV
-99 LPEGLRTLDAYTFTE
+99 
-114 CFYATKITLP
+114 
-124 ASLEIIPEGCFDRV
+124 
-138 PAEIDF
+138 
-144 PNGNPRYSCENG
+144 
-156 FLINNTTQT
+156 
-165 LLYTAPS
+165 
-172 SHGIAL
+172 
-178 PAVRRLGDWSLSNY
+178 
-192 YLWYDDYDPVL
+192 
-203 PDTLESVGSYVFYD
+203 
-217 CGVTRVTF
+217 
-225 PDGITELSPFTFSC
+225 
-239 TALQE
+239 
-244 VHLPASL
+244 
-251 REIPDYC
+251 
-258 FWDCHLTALT
+258 
-268 IPDGVTR
+268 
-275 IGAHAVDWFTGEIIG
+275 
-290 AVTLPASVEFVGY
+290 
-303 RAFPDECD
+303 
-311 VTALNPQVHF
+311 
-321 ETATEYAER
+321 
-330 IPEYDW
+330 
-336 YGDEAADVLYSDGLF
+336 
-351 DYELSSRGAVLLDCS
+351 
-366 RFLNQPEVPDV
+366 
-377 LEIPAELGGY
+377 
-387 PVTSIGGW
+387 
-395 VFCSLDGCPLDA
+395 
-407 PFEIVLPEGLRAL
+407 VLPEGLRAL

-642 IPEYDWYGDEAADVL
+642 IPEYDWYGDEAADAL

-670 GAVLLDCSRFFNQ
+670 GAVLLDCSRFLNQ

>member
-12 LLPLTALAEDAE
+12 LLPLTVLAEDAE
-24 SRRDGAFFYQ
+24 SHRDGAFFYQ
-34 IADGEAIL
+34 IADGEAVL

-79 GGGVFCSLDGCP
+79 GGWVFCSLDGSP

-99 LPEGLRTLDAYTFTE
+99 LPEGLRALDADAFADCY
-114 CFYATKITLP
+114 YAAKVTLP
-124 ASLEIIPEGCFDRV
+124 ATLEIIPEDCFDRIS
-138 PAEIDF
+138 AEIDF

-156 FLINNTTQT
+156 FLIDNTTQT

-172 SHGIAL
+172 SHGNPL
-178 PAVRRLGDWSLSNY
+178 PAVRRLGDCSLANW
-192 YLWYDDYDPVL
+192 LWDDDDDPVL
-203 PDTLESVGSYVFYD
+203 PDTLESVGSYIFYD

-225 PDGITELSPFTFSC
+225 PDGITELSPYTFYC
-239 TALQE
+239 TDLQE

-258 FWDCHLTALT
+258 FWNCQLIALT

-336 YGDEAADVLYSDGLF
+336 YGGEAADVLYSDGLF

-387 PVTSIGGW
+387 PVVGLGAYALCTYDFAGGRDFSI
-395 VFCSLDGCPLDA
+395 
-407 PFEIVLPEGLRAL
+407 IV
-420 DADTFSDCFYAA
+420 
-432 NVTLPASL
+432 
-440 EIIPE
+440 
-445 GCFGRIPA
+445 
-453 EIDFPNGNPRYSCE
+453 
-467 NGFLIDNTTQTLLY
+467 
-481 TAPSSHGTAL
+481 
-491 PAVRRLGDWSLANWL
+491 
-506 WYDDDDPVLP
+506 
-516 DTLESVGSH
+516 
-525 IFYDCCV
+525 
-532 TRVTFPDGVTELSPY
+532 
-547 TFHSTDLQ
+547 
-555 EVHLPASL
+555 
-563 REIPDFC
+563 
-570 FWNCQLTALT
+570 
-580 IPDGVTHIGAQAF
+580 
-593 NGFTGEIIQAVTLPA
+593 
-608 SVEFVGYRAFPDE
+608 
-621 CDVTALNPQVHFE
+621 
-634 TATEYAER
+634 
-642 IPEYDWYGDEAADVL
+642 
-657 YSDGLFDYELSSR
+657 
-670 GAVLLDCSRFFNQ
+670 
-683 PEVPDVL
+683 
-690 EIPSELGGT
+690 
-699 PVVAIAANA
+699 
-708 LNTSESCADSL
+708 
-719 LFGIVLPEGVQ
+719 PEGV
-730 RVEADAFQCCHA
+730 RFMTSDAFLCCHA
-742 ATQISFPSTLT
+742 ATRISFPSTLDD
-753 MLAEGSFFH
+753 LPESSFYH
-762 VYAEIDFPNGN
+762 VSAEIDFPNGN

>member
-12 LLPLTALAEDAE
+12 LLPLTVLAEDAE

-55 YMFAEPPVSLEIP
+55 YMFAEPSVSLEIP

-79 GGGVFCSLDGCP
+79 GGWVFCSLDGCP

-99 LPEGLRTLDAYTFTE
+99 LPEGLRALDADTFAD
-114 CFYATKITLP
+114 CFYAANVTLP
-124 ASLEIIPEGCFDRV
+124 ATLEIIPEDCFDRIS
-138 PAEIDF
+138 AEIDF

-156 FLINNTTQT
+156 FLIDNTTQT

-172 SHGIAL
+172 SHGNPL
-178 PAVRRLGDWSLSNY
+178 PAVRRLGDCSLANW
-192 YLWYDDYDPVL
+192 LWDDDDDPVL
-203 PDTLESVGSYVFYD
+203 PDTLESVGSYIFYD

-225 PDGITELSPFTFSC
+225 PDGITELSPYTFYC
-239 TALQE
+239 TDLQE

-258 FWDCHLTALT
+258 FWNCQLTALT

-351 DYELSSRGAVLLDCS
+351 DYELSSRGAVLLGCS

-387 PVTSIGGW
+387 PVVGLGAYALCTYDFAGGRDFSI
-395 VFCSLDGCPLDA
+395 
-407 PFEIVLPEGLRAL
+407 IV
-420 DADTFSDCFYAA
+420 
-432 NVTLPASL
+432 
-440 EIIPE
+440 
-445 GCFGRIPA
+445 
-453 EIDFPNGNPRYSCE
+453 
-467 NGFLIDNTTQTLLY
+467 
-481 TAPSSHGTAL
+481 
-491 PAVRRLGDWSLANWL
+491 
-506 WYDDDDPVLP
+506 
-516 DTLESVGSH
+516 
-525 IFYDCCV
+525 
-532 TRVTFPDGVTELSPY
+532 
-547 TFHSTDLQ
+547 
-555 EVHLPASL
+555 
-563 REIPDFC
+563 
-570 FWNCQLTALT
+570 
-580 IPDGVTHIGAQAF
+580 
-593 NGFTGEIIQAVTLPA
+593 
-608 SVEFVGYRAFPDE
+608 
-621 CDVTALNPQVHFE
+621 
-634 TATEYAER
+634 
-642 IPEYDWYGDEAADVL
+642 
-657 YSDGLFDYELSSR
+657 
-670 GAVLLDCSRFFNQ
+670 
-683 PEVPDVL
+683 
-690 EIPSELGGT
+690 
-699 PVVAIAANA
+699 
-708 LNTSESCADSL
+708 
-719 LFGIVLPEGVQ
+719 PEGV
-730 RVEADAFQCCHA
+730 RFMTSDAFLCCHA
-742 ATQISFPSTLT
+742 ATRISFPSTLDD
-753 MLAEGSFFH
+753 LPESSFYH
-762 VYAEIDFPNGN
+762 VSAEIDFPNGN

>member
-12 LLPLTALAEDAE
+12 LLPLTAWAEDAE
-24 SRRDGAFFYQ
+24 IHRDGAFFYQ

-68 ATLGGYPVTSI
+68 ATLGGYPVTAI
-79 GGGVFCSLDGCP
+79 GGWVFCSLDGCP

-99 LPEGLRTLDAYTFTE
+99 LPEGLR
-114 CFYATKITLP
+114 
-124 ASLEIIPEGCFDRV
+124 
-138 PAEIDF
+138 
-144 PNGNPRYSCENG
+144 
-156 FLINNTTQT
+156 
-165 LLYTAPS
+165 
-172 SHGIAL
+172 
-178 PAVRRLGDWSLSNY
+178 
-192 YLWYDDYDPVL
+192 
-203 PDTLESVGSYVFYD
+203 
-217 CGVTRVTF
+217 
-225 PDGITELSPFTFSC
+225 
-239 TALQE
+239 
-244 VHLPASL
+244 
-251 REIPDYC
+251 
-258 FWDCHLTALT
+258 
-268 IPDGVTR
+268 
-275 IGAHAVDWFTGEIIG
+275 
-290 AVTLPASVEFVGY
+290 
-303 RAFPDECD
+303 
-311 VTALNPQVHF
+311 
-321 ETATEYAER
+321 
-330 IPEYDW
+330 
-336 YGDEAADVLYSDGLF
+336 
-351 DYELSSRGAVLLDCS
+351 
-366 RFLNQPEVPDV
+366 
-377 LEIPAELGGY
+377 
-387 PVTSIGGW
+387 
-395 VFCSLDGCPLDA
+395 
-407 PFEIVLPEGLRAL
+407 AL
-420 DADTFSDCFYAA
+420 DADTFADCFYAA

-634 TATEYAER
+634 TAAEYA
-642 IPEYDWYGDEAADVL
+642 L

-893 LGAVE
+893 LGTVE

>member
-12 LLPLTALAEDAE
+12 VLPLTALAEDAE
-24 SRRDGAFFYQ
+24 SHRDGAFFYQ
-34 IADGEAIL
+34 IADGEAVL

-79 GGGVFCSLDGCP
+79 GGWVFCSLDGSP

-99 LPEGLRTLDAYTFTE
+99 LPEGLRALDADAFADCY
-114 CFYATKITLP
+114 YAAKVTLP
-124 ASLEIIPEGCFDRV
+124 ATLEIIPEDCFDRIS
-138 PAEIDF
+138 AEIDF

-156 FLINNTTQT
+156 FLIDNTTQT

-172 SHGIAL
+172 SHGNPL
-178 PAVRRLGDWSLSNY
+178 PAVRRLGDCSLMNW
-192 YLWYDDYDPVL
+192 LWDDDDDPVL
-203 PDTLESVGSYVFYD
+203 PDTLESVGSYIFYD

-225 PDGITELSPFTFSC
+225 PDGITELSPYTFYC
-239 TALQE
+239 TDLQE

-258 FWDCHLTALT
+258 FWNCQLIALT

-336 YGDEAADVLYSDGLF
+336 YGGEAADVLYSDGLF
-351 DYELSSRGAVLLDCS
+351 DYELSSRGAVLLGCS

-377 LEIPAELGGY
+377 LEIPAELGG
-387 PVTSIGGW
+387 
-395 VFCSLDGCPLDA
+395 
-407 PFEIVLPEGLRAL
+407 
-420 DADTFSDCFYAA
+420 
-432 NVTLPASL
+432 
-440 EIIPE
+440 
-445 GCFGRIPA
+445 
-453 EIDFPNGNPRYSCE
+453 
-467 NGFLIDNTTQTLLY
+467 
-481 TAPSSHGTAL
+481 
-491 PAVRRLGDWSLANWL
+491 
-506 WYDDDDPVLP
+506 
-516 DTLESVGSH
+516 
-525 IFYDCCV
+525 
-532 TRVTFPDGVTELSPY
+532 
-547 TFHSTDLQ
+547 
-555 EVHLPASL
+555 
-563 REIPDFC
+563 
-570 FWNCQLTALT
+570 
-580 IPDGVTHIGAQAF
+580 
-593 NGFTGEIIQAVTLPA
+593 
-608 SVEFVGYRAFPDE
+608 
-621 CDVTALNPQVHFE
+621 
-634 TATEYAER
+634 
-642 IPEYDWYGDEAADVL
+642 
-657 YSDGLFDYELSSR
+657 
-670 GAVLLDCSRFFNQ
+670 
-683 PEVPDVL
+683 
-690 EIPSELGGT
+690 T

-708 LNTSESCADSL
+708 LNTSESYADSL

>member
-12 LLPLTALAEDAE
+12 LLPLTAWAEDAE
-24 SRRDGAFFYQ
+24 IHRDGAFFYQ
-34 IADGEAIL
+34 IADGEATL

-321 ETATEYAER
+321 ETAAEYAER

-336 YGDEAADVLYSDGLF
+336 YGDEAADALYSDGLF
-351 DYELSSRGAVLLDCS
+351 DYELSSRGAVLLGCS

-377 LEIPAELGGY
+377 LEIPATLGGY
-387 PVTSIGGW
+387 PVTAIGGW
-395 VFCSLDGCPLDA
+395 VFCSLDGCPVDA
-407 PFEIVLPEGLRAL
+407 PFEVVLPEGLRAL
-420 DADTFSDCFYAA
+420 DADTFADCFYAA

-563 REIPDFC
+563 REIPDHC

-593 NGFTGEIIQAVTLPA
+593 NGFTGEIIGAVTLPA

-634 TATEYAER
+634 TAAEYAER
-642 IPEYDWYGDEAADVL
+642 ISEYDWYGDEAADAL

-730 RVEADAFQCCHA
+730 RVEANAFQCCHA

-784 DRDTQTL
+784 DHDTQTL

>member
-12 LLPLTALAEDAE
+12 LLPLTVLAEDAE
-24 SRRDGAFFYQ
+24 SHRDGAFFYQ

-55 YMFAEPPVSLEIP
+55 YMFAEPSVSLEIP

-79 GGGVFCSLDGCP
+79 GGWVFCSLDGSP

-99 LPEGLRTLDAYTFTE
+99 LPEGIRALDADAFADCY
-114 CFYATKITLP
+114 YAAKVTLP
-124 ASLEIIPEGCFDRV
+124 ATLEIIPEDCFDRIS
-138 PAEIDF
+138 AEIDF

-156 FLINNTTQT
+156 FLIDNTTQT

-172 SHGIAL
+172 SHGNPL
-178 PAVRRLGDWSLSNY
+178 PAVRRLGDCSLMNW
-192 YLWYDDYDPVL
+192 LWDDDDDPVL
-203 PDTLESVGSYVFYD
+203 PDTLESVGSYIFYD

-225 PDGITELSPFTFSC
+225 PDGITELSPYTFYC
-239 TALQE
+239 TDLQE

-258 FWDCHLTALT
+258 FWNCQLTALT

-321 ETATEYAER
+321 ETAAEYAER

-351 DYELSSRGAVLLDCS
+351 DYELSSRGAVLLGCS

-387 PVTSIGGW
+387 PVVGLGAYALCTYDFAGGRDFSI
-395 VFCSLDGCPLDA
+395 
-407 PFEIVLPEGLRAL
+407 IV
-420 DADTFSDCFYAA
+420 
-432 NVTLPASL
+432 
-440 EIIPE
+440 
-445 GCFGRIPA
+445 
-453 EIDFPNGNPRYSCE
+453 
-467 NGFLIDNTTQTLLY
+467 
-481 TAPSSHGTAL
+481 
-491 PAVRRLGDWSLANWL
+491 
-506 WYDDDDPVLP
+506 
-516 DTLESVGSH
+516 
-525 IFYDCCV
+525 
-532 TRVTFPDGVTELSPY
+532 
-547 TFHSTDLQ
+547 
-555 EVHLPASL
+555 
-563 REIPDFC
+563 
-570 FWNCQLTALT
+570 
-580 IPDGVTHIGAQAF
+580 
-593 NGFTGEIIQAVTLPA
+593 
-608 SVEFVGYRAFPDE
+608 
-621 CDVTALNPQVHFE
+621 
-634 TATEYAER
+634 
-642 IPEYDWYGDEAADVL
+642 
-657 YSDGLFDYELSSR
+657 
-670 GAVLLDCSRFFNQ
+670 
-683 PEVPDVL
+683 
-690 EIPSELGGT
+690 
-699 PVVAIAANA
+699 
-708 LNTSESCADSL
+708 
-719 LFGIVLPEGVQ
+719 PEGV
-730 RVEADAFQCCHA
+730 RFMTSDAFLCCHA
-742 ATQISFPSTLT
+742 ATRISFPSTLDD
-753 MLAEGSFFH
+753 LPESSFYH
-762 VYAEIDFPNGN
+762 VSAEIDFPNGN

>member
-24 SRRDGAFFYQ
+24 IHRDGAFFYQ
-34 IADGEAIL
+34 IADGEATL

-55 YMFAEPPVSLEIP
+55 YMFAEPQVSLEIP
-68 ATLGGYPVTSI
+68 AT
-79 GGGVFCSLDGCP
+79 
-91 VDAPFEVV
+91 
-99 LPEGLRTLDAYTFTE
+99 
-114 CFYATKITLP
+114 
-124 ASLEIIPEGCFDRV
+124 
-138 PAEIDF
+138 
-144 PNGNPRYSCENG
+144 
-156 FLINNTTQT
+156 
-165 LLYTAPS
+165 
-172 SHGIAL
+172 
-178 PAVRRLGDWSLSNY
+178 
-192 YLWYDDYDPVL
+192 
-203 PDTLESVGSYVFYD
+203 
-217 CGVTRVTF
+217 
-225 PDGITELSPFTFSC
+225 
-239 TALQE
+239 
-244 VHLPASL
+244 
-251 REIPDYC
+251 
-258 FWDCHLTALT
+258 
-268 IPDGVTR
+268 
-275 IGAHAVDWFTGEIIG
+275 
-290 AVTLPASVEFVGY
+290 
-303 RAFPDECD
+303 
-311 VTALNPQVHF
+311 
-321 ETATEYAER
+321 
-330 IPEYDW
+330 
-336 YGDEAADVLYSDGLF
+336 
-351 DYELSSRGAVLLDCS
+351 
-366 RFLNQPEVPDV
+366 
-377 LEIPAELGGY
+377 LGGY

-407 PFEIVLPEGLRAL
+407 PFEVVLPEGLRAL
-420 DADTFSDCFYAA
+420 DADAFADCYYAA
-432 NVTLPASL
+432 KVTLPATL

-445 GCFGRIPA
+445 GCFDRIEA

-491 PAVRRLGDWSLANWL
+491 PAVRRLGDCSLLNWL

-516 DTLESVGSH
+516 DTLESVGSY
-525 IFYDCCV
+525 IFYDCDV
-532 TRVTFPDGVTELSPY
+532 TRVTFPDGITELSPY
-547 TFHSTDLQ
+547 TFYCTALQ

-563 REIPDFC
+563 REIPDYC
-570 FWNCQLTALT
+570 FGDCQLTALT
-580 IPDGVTHIGAQAF
+580 IPDGVTRIGAHAIDW
-593 NGFTGEIIQAVTLPA
+593 FTDEIIGAVTLPA

-634 TATEYAER
+634 TAAEYAER
-642 IPEYDWYGDEAADVL
+642 HPEYDWDSDEAADVL

-670 GAVLLDCSRFFNQ
+670 GAVLLGCSRFLNQ

-690 EIPSELGGT
+690 EIPAKLGGY
-699 PVVAIAANA
+699 PVVGLGAYA
-708 LNTSESCADSL
+708 LCTYDFADVRDFSI
-719 LFGIVLPEGVQ
+719 IVPEGV
-730 RVEADAFQCCHA
+730 RFMTSDAFLCCHD
-742 ATQISFPSTLT
+742 ATRISFPSTLDD
-753 MLAEGSFFH
+753 LPEGSFYH
-762 VYAEIDFPNGN
+762 VSAEIDFPNGN

-837 LDGQYTGD
+837 LYGQYTDD

-908 FAFYYYDWEQTELSA
+908 FAFYYYDLGQTKLSA

>member
-12 LLPLTALAEDAE
+12 LLPLTAWAEDAE
-24 SRRDGAFFYQ
+24 IHRDGAFFYQ
-34 IADGEAIL
+34 IADGEATL

-68 ATLGGYPVTSI
+68 ATLGGCPVTSI

-99 LPEGLRTLDAYTFTE
+99 LPEGLRALDADTFTE

-192 YLWYDDYDPVL
+192 YLWHDDYDPVL

-258 FWDCHLTALT
+258 FWDCQLTALT

-275 IGAHAVDWFTGEIIG
+275 IGAHAIDWFTGEIIG

-321 ETATEYAER
+321 ATAAEYA
-330 IPEYDW
+330 
-336 YGDEAADVLYSDGLF
+336 
-351 DYELSSRGAVLLDCS
+351 
-366 RFLNQPEVPDV
+366 
-377 LEIPAELGGY
+377 
-387 PVTSIGGW
+387 
-395 VFCSLDGCPLDA
+395 
-407 PFEIVLPEGLRAL
+407 
-420 DADTFSDCFYAA
+420 
-432 NVTLPASL
+432 
-440 EIIPE
+440 
-445 GCFGRIPA
+445 
-453 EIDFPNGNPRYSCE
+453 
-467 NGFLIDNTTQTLLY
+467 
-481 TAPSSHGTAL
+481 
-491 PAVRRLGDWSLANWL
+491 
-506 WYDDDDPVLP
+506 
-516 DTLESVGSH
+516 
-525 IFYDCCV
+525 
-532 TRVTFPDGVTELSPY
+532 
-547 TFHSTDLQ
+547 
-555 EVHLPASL
+555 
-563 REIPDFC
+563 
-570 FWNCQLTALT
+570 
-580 IPDGVTHIGAQAF
+580 
-593 NGFTGEIIQAVTLPA
+593 
-608 SVEFVGYRAFPDE
+608 
-621 CDVTALNPQVHFE
+621 
-634 TATEYAER
+634 
-642 IPEYDWYGDEAADVL
+642 L

-690 EIPSELGGT
+690 EIPAKLGGY
-699 PVVAIAANA
+699 PVVGLGAYA
-708 LNTSESCADSL
+708 LCTYDFADVRDFSI
-719 LFGIVLPEGVQ
+719 IVPEGV
-730 RVEADAFQCCHA
+730 RFMTSDAFLCCHA
-742 ATQISFPSTLT
+742 ATRISFPSTLDD
-753 MLAEGSFFH
+753 LPENSFYQ
-762 VYAEIDFPNGN
+762 VSAEIDFPNGN

-837 LDGQYTGD
+837 LYGQYTDD

-857 VRELSDCS
+857 IRELSECS
-865 IYGCWEIQLLRFP
+865 IYAGREIQLLRFP

-940 ECEITA
+940 GCEITA

>member
-79 GGGVFCSLDGCP
+79 GGWVFCSLDGCP

-99 LPEGLRTLDAYTFTE
+99 LPEGLRALDADTFAD
-114 CFYATKITLP
+114 CFYAANVTLP
-124 ASLEIIPEGCFDRV
+124 ATLEIIPEDCFDRIS
-138 PAEIDF
+138 AEIDF

-156 FLINNTTQT
+156 FLIDNTTQT

-172 SHGIAL
+172 SHGNPL
-178 PAVRRLGDWSLSNY
+178 PAVRRLGDCSLANW
-192 YLWYDDYDPVL
+192 LWDDDDDPVL
-203 PDTLESVGSYVFYD
+203 PDTLESVGSYIFYD

-225 PDGITELSPFTFSC
+225 PDGITELSPYTFYC
-239 TALQE
+239 TDLQE

-258 FWDCHLTALT
+258 FWNCQLIALT

-336 YGDEAADVLYSDGLF
+336 YGGEAADVLYSDGLF
-351 DYELSSRGAVLLDCS
+351 DYELSSRGAVLLGCS

-377 LEIPAELGGY
+377 LEIPA
-387 PVTSIGGW
+387 
-395 VFCSLDGCPLDA
+395 
-407 PFEIVLPEGLRAL
+407 
-420 DADTFSDCFYAA
+420 
-432 NVTLPASL
+432 
-440 EIIPE
+440 
-445 GCFGRIPA
+445 
-453 EIDFPNGNPRYSCE
+453 
-467 NGFLIDNTTQTLLY
+467 
-481 TAPSSHGTAL
+481 
-491 PAVRRLGDWSLANWL
+491 
-506 WYDDDDPVLP
+506 
-516 DTLESVGSH
+516 
-525 IFYDCCV
+525 
-532 TRVTFPDGVTELSPY
+532 
-547 TFHSTDLQ
+547 
-555 EVHLPASL
+555 
-563 REIPDFC
+563 
-570 FWNCQLTALT
+570 
-580 IPDGVTHIGAQAF
+580 
-593 NGFTGEIIQAVTLPA
+593 
-608 SVEFVGYRAFPDE
+608 
-621 CDVTALNPQVHFE
+621 
-634 TATEYAER
+634 
-642 IPEYDWYGDEAADVL
+642 
-657 YSDGLFDYELSSR
+657 
-670 GAVLLDCSRFFNQ
+670 
-683 PEVPDVL
+683 
-690 EIPSELGGT
+690 ELGGT

-908 FAFYYYDWEQTELSA
+908 FAFYYYDAAQTELSA

-930 EFVGFRAFPD
+930 TFVGYRAFPD
-940 ECEITA
+940 GCEITA

>member
-12 LLPLTALAEDAE
+12 LLPLTAWAEDAE
-24 SRRDGAFFYQ
+24 IHRDGAFFYQ

-203 PDTLESVGSYVFYD
+203 PDALESVGSYVFYD

-321 ETATEYAER
+321 ETAAEYAER
-330 IPEYDW
+330 RSEYDW
-336 YGDEAADVLYSDGLF
+336 DSDEAADALYSDGLF

-387 PVTSIGGW
+387 PVTAIGGW
-395 VFCSLDGCPLDA
+395 VFCSLDGCPVDA
-407 PFEIVLPEGLRAL
+407 PFEVVLPEGLRAL
-420 DADTFSDCFYAA
+420 DADTFADCFYAA

-481 TAPSSHGTAL
+481 TAPSSHGNPL
-491 PAVRRLGDWSLANWL
+491 PAVRRLGDCSLMNWL
-506 WYDDDDPVLP
+506 WDDDDDPVLP
-516 DTLESVGSH
+516 DTLESVGSY
-525 IFYDCCV
+525 IFYDCGV
-532 TRVTFPDGVTELSPY
+532 TRVTFPDGITELSPY
-547 TFHSTDLQ
+547 TFYCTDLQ

-563 REIPDFC
+563 REIPDYC
-570 FWNCQLTALT
+570 FWNCQLIALT
-580 IPDGVTHIGAQAF
+580 IPDGVTRIGAHAVDW
-593 NGFTGEIIQAVTLPA
+593 FTGEIIGAVTLPA

-634 TATEYAER
+634 TAAEYAER
-642 IPEYDWYGDEAADVL
+642 IPEYDWYGDEAADAL

-670 GAVLLDCSRFFNQ
+670 GAVLLDCSRFLNQ

>member
-24 SRRDGAFFYQ
+24 SHRDGAFFYQ
-34 IADGEAIL
+34 IADGEATL

-79 GGGVFCSLDGCP
+79 GGWVFCSLDGCP

-99 LPEGLRTLDAYTFTE
+99 LPEGLRALDADAFADCY
-114 CFYATKITLP
+114 YAAKVTLP
-124 ASLEIIPEGCFDRV
+124 ATLEIIPEGCFDQIS
-138 PAEIDF
+138 AEIEF

-156 FLINNTTQT
+156 FLIDNTTQM

-172 SHGIAL
+172 SHGNPL
-178 PAVRRLGDWSLSNY
+178 PAVRRLGDCSLLNW
-192 YLWYDDYDPVL
+192 LWDDDDDPVL
-203 PDTLESVGSYVFYD
+203 PGTLESVGSYIFYD

-225 PDGITELSPFTFSC
+225 PDGITELSPYTFYC
-239 TALQE
+239 TDLQE

-258 FWDCHLTALT
+258 FWNCQLIALT

-311 VTALNPQVHF
+311 VTVLNPQVHF

-377 LEIPAELGGY
+377 LEIPA
-387 PVTSIGGW
+387 
-395 VFCSLDGCPLDA
+395 
-407 PFEIVLPEGLRAL
+407 
-420 DADTFSDCFYAA
+420 
-432 NVTLPASL
+432 
-440 EIIPE
+440 
-445 GCFGRIPA
+445 
-453 EIDFPNGNPRYSCE
+453 
-467 NGFLIDNTTQTLLY
+467 
-481 TAPSSHGTAL
+481 
-491 PAVRRLGDWSLANWL
+491 
-506 WYDDDDPVLP
+506 
-516 DTLESVGSH
+516 
-525 IFYDCCV
+525 
-532 TRVTFPDGVTELSPY
+532 
-547 TFHSTDLQ
+547 
-555 EVHLPASL
+555 
-563 REIPDFC
+563 
-570 FWNCQLTALT
+570 
-580 IPDGVTHIGAQAF
+580 
-593 NGFTGEIIQAVTLPA
+593 
-608 SVEFVGYRAFPDE
+608 
-621 CDVTALNPQVHFE
+621 
-634 TATEYAER
+634 
-642 IPEYDWYGDEAADVL
+642 
-657 YSDGLFDYELSSR
+657 
-670 GAVLLDCSRFFNQ
+670 
-683 PEVPDVL
+683 
-690 EIPSELGGT
+690 ELGGT

-813 LDNWKPAGNEIRLPD
+813 LDNWKPAGNEICLPD

-930 EFVGFRAFPD
+930 EFVGFRAFPE

>member
-34 IADGEAIL
+34 IADGEAVL

-68 ATLGGYPVTSI
+68 ATLGGYPVTAI
-79 GGGVFCSLDGCP
+79 GGWLFSSLDVCP

-99 LPEGLRTLDAYTFTE
+99 FPEGLRALDADTFAE
-114 CFYATKITLP
+114 CFYAVKVTLP
-124 ASLEIIPEGCFDRV
+124 ATLEIIPEGCFDQIS
-138 PAEIDF
+138 AEIEF

-172 SHGIAL
+172 SHGNPL
-178 PAVRRLGDWSLSNY
+178 PAVRRLGDCSLLNW
-192 YLWYDDYDPVL
+192 LWYDDDDPVL
-203 PDTLESVGSYVFYD
+203 PDTLESVGSYIFYD
-217 CGVTRVTF
+217 CDVTRVTF
-225 PDGITELSPFTFSC
+225 PDGITELSPYTFYC

-258 FWDCHLTALT
+258 FWDCQLTALT

-275 IGAHAVDWFTGEIIG
+275 IGAHAIDWFTDEIIG

-321 ETATEYAER
+321 ETAAEY
-330 IPEYDW
+330 
-336 YGDEAADVLYSDGLF
+336 S
-351 DYELSSRGAVLLDCS
+351 
-366 RFLNQPEVPDV
+366 
-377 LEIPAELGGY
+377 
-387 PVTSIGGW
+387 
-395 VFCSLDGCPLDA
+395 
-407 PFEIVLPEGLRAL
+407 
-420 DADTFSDCFYAA
+420 
-432 NVTLPASL
+432 
-440 EIIPE
+440 
-445 GCFGRIPA
+445 
-453 EIDFPNGNPRYSCE
+453 
-467 NGFLIDNTTQTLLY
+467 
-481 TAPSSHGTAL
+481 
-491 PAVRRLGDWSLANWL
+491 
-506 WYDDDDPVLP
+506 
-516 DTLESVGSH
+516 
-525 IFYDCCV
+525 
-532 TRVTFPDGVTELSPY
+532 
-547 TFHSTDLQ
+547 
-555 EVHLPASL
+555 
-563 REIPDFC
+563 
-570 FWNCQLTALT
+570 
-580 IPDGVTHIGAQAF
+580 
-593 NGFTGEIIQAVTLPA
+593 
-608 SVEFVGYRAFPDE
+608 
-621 CDVTALNPQVHFE
+621 
-634 TATEYAER
+634 
-642 IPEYDWYGDEAADVL
+642 L

-690 EIPSELGGT
+690 EIPAKLGGY
-699 PVVAIAANA
+699 PVVGLGAYA
-708 LNTSESCADSL
+708 LCTYDFSNGRDFSI
-719 LFGIVLPEGVQ
+719 IVPEGV
-730 RVEADAFQCCHA
+730 RFVTSDAFLCCYA
-742 ATQISFPSTLT
+742 ATRISFPSTLDD
-753 MLAEGSFFH
+753 LPENSFYH
-762 VYAEIDFPNGN
+762 VSAEIDFPNGN

-908 FAFYYYDWEQTELSA
+908 FAFYYYDWEQTELCA

>member
-24 SRRDGAFFYQ
+24 SHRDGMFFYQ

-79 GGGVFCSLDGCP
+79 GGWVFCSLDGSP

-99 LPEGLRTLDAYTFTE
+99 LPEGLRALDADAFADCY
-114 CFYATKITLP
+114 YAAKVTLP
-124 ASLEIIPEGCFDRV
+124 ATLEIIPEDCFDRIS
-138 PAEIDF
+138 AEIDF

-156 FLINNTTQT
+156 FLIDNTTQT

-172 SHGIAL
+172 SHGNPL
-178 PAVRRLGDWSLSNY
+178 PSVRRLGDCSLANW
-192 YLWYDDYDPVL
+192 LWDDDDDPVL
-203 PDTLESVGSYVFYD
+203 PDTLESVGSYIFYD

-225 PDGITELSPFTFSC
+225 PDGITELSPYTFYC
-239 TALQE
+239 TDLQE

-258 FWDCHLTALT
+258 FWNCQLIALT

-336 YGDEAADVLYSDGLF
+336 YGGEAADVLYSDGLF

-377 LEIPAELGGY
+377 LEIPATLGGY
-387 PVTSIGGW
+387 PVVGLGAYALCTYDFAGGRDFSI
-395 VFCSLDGCPLDA
+395 
-407 PFEIVLPEGLRAL
+407 IV
-420 DADTFSDCFYAA
+420 
-432 NVTLPASL
+432 
-440 EIIPE
+440 
-445 GCFGRIPA
+445 
-453 EIDFPNGNPRYSCE
+453 
-467 NGFLIDNTTQTLLY
+467 
-481 TAPSSHGTAL
+481 
-491 PAVRRLGDWSLANWL
+491 
-506 WYDDDDPVLP
+506 
-516 DTLESVGSH
+516 
-525 IFYDCCV
+525 
-532 TRVTFPDGVTELSPY
+532 
-547 TFHSTDLQ
+547 
-555 EVHLPASL
+555 
-563 REIPDFC
+563 
-570 FWNCQLTALT
+570 
-580 IPDGVTHIGAQAF
+580 
-593 NGFTGEIIQAVTLPA
+593 
-608 SVEFVGYRAFPDE
+608 
-621 CDVTALNPQVHFE
+621 
-634 TATEYAER
+634 
-642 IPEYDWYGDEAADVL
+642 
-657 YSDGLFDYELSSR
+657 
-670 GAVLLDCSRFFNQ
+670 
-683 PEVPDVL
+683 
-690 EIPSELGGT
+690 
-699 PVVAIAANA
+699 
-708 LNTSESCADSL
+708 
-719 LFGIVLPEGVQ
+719 PEGV
-730 RVEADAFQCCHA
+730 RFMTSDAFLCCHA
-742 ATQISFPSTLT
+742 ATRISFPSTLDD
-753 MLAEGSFFH
+753 LPESSFYH
-762 VYAEIDFPNGN
+762 VSAEIDFPNGN

>member
-12 LLPLTALAEDAE
+12 LLPLTAWAEDAE
-24 SRRDGAFFYQ
+24 IHRDGAFFYQ
-34 IADGEAIL
+34 IADGEATL

-55 YMFAEPPVSLEIP
+55 YMFADPPVSLEIP
-68 ATLGGYPVTSI
+68 ATLGGYPVTAI
-79 GGGVFCSLDGCP
+79 GGWLFSSLDVCP

-99 LPEGLRTLDAYTFTE
+99 FPEGLRALDADTFAE
-114 CFYATKITLP
+114 CFYAVKVTLP
-124 ASLEIIPEGCFDRV
+124 ATLEIIPEGCFDQIS
-138 PAEIDF
+138 AEIEF

-172 SHGIAL
+172 SHGNPL
-178 PAVRRLGDWSLSNY
+178 PAVRRLGDCSLMNW
-192 YLWYDDYDPVL
+192 LWDDDDDPVL
-203 PDTLESVGSYVFYD
+203 PDTLESVGSYIFYD

-225 PDGITELSPFTFSC
+225 PDGITELSPYTFYC
-239 TALQE
+239 TDLQE

-258 FWDCHLTALT
+258 FWNCQLIALT

-311 VTALNPQVHF
+311 VTVLNPQVHF

-336 YGDEAADVLYSDGLF
+336 YGDEAADALYSDGLF
-351 DYELSSRGAVLLDCS
+351 DYELSSRGAVLLGCS

-377 LEIPAELGGY
+377 LEIPAELGGT
-387 PVTSIGGW
+387 PVVAIAANALNTSES
-395 VFCSLDGCPLDA
+395 CADSLLFG
-407 PFEIVLPEGLRAL
+407 IVLPEGVQRVEA
-420 DADTFSDCFYAA
+420 DAFQCCHAA
-432 NVTLPASL
+432 TQISFPSTLTMLA
-440 EIIPE
+440 E
-445 GCFGRIPA
+445 GSFFHVYA

-481 TAPSSHGTAL
+481 TAPSSHGNPL
-491 PAVRRLGDWSLANWL
+491 PAVRRLGDCSLMNWL
-506 WYDDDDPVLP
+506 WDDDDDPVLP
-516 DTLESVGSH
+516 DTLESVGSY
-525 IFYDCCV
+525 IFYDCGV
-532 TRVTFPDGVTELSPY
+532 TRVTFPDGITELSPY
-547 TFHSTDLQ
+547 TFYCTDLQ

-563 REIPDFC
+563 REIPDYC
-570 FWNCQLTALT
+570 FWNCQLIALT
-580 IPDGVTHIGAQAF
+580 IPDGVTRIGAHAVDW
-593 NGFTGEIIQAVTLPA
+593 FTGEIIGAVTLPA

-621 CDVTALNPQVHFE
+621 CDVTVLNPQVHFE

-642 IPEYDWYGDEAADVL
+642 IPEYDWYGDEAADAL

-670 GAVLLDCSRFFNQ
+670 GAVLLGCSRFLNQ

-690 EIPSELGGT
+690 EIPAELGGT

>member
-12 LLPLTALAEDAE
+12 VLPLTALAEDAE
-24 SRRDGAFFYQ
+24 SHRDGAFFYQ
-34 IADGEAIL
+34 IADGEAVL

-79 GGGVFCSLDGCP
+79 GGWVFCSLDGSP

-99 LPEGLRTLDAYTFTE
+99 LPEGLRALDADAFADCY
-114 CFYATKITLP
+114 YAAKVTLP
-124 ASLEIIPEGCFDRV
+124 ATLEIIPEDCFDRIS
-138 PAEIDF
+138 AEIDF

-156 FLINNTTQT
+156 FLIDNTTQT

-172 SHGIAL
+172 SHGNPL
-178 PAVRRLGDWSLSNY
+178 PAVRRLGDCSLMNW
-192 YLWYDDYDPVL
+192 LWDDDDDPVL
-203 PDTLESVGSYVFYD
+203 PDTLESVGSYIFYD

-225 PDGITELSPFTFSC
+225 PDGITELSPYTFYC
-239 TALQE
+239 TDLQE

-258 FWDCHLTALT
+258 FWNCQLIALT

-336 YGDEAADVLYSDGLF
+336 YGGEAADVLYSDGLF
-351 DYELSSRGAVLLDCS
+351 DYELSSRGAVLLGCS

-387 PVTSIGGW
+387 PVVGLGAYALCTYDFAGGRDFSI
-395 VFCSLDGCPLDA
+395 
-407 PFEIVLPEGLRAL
+407 IV
-420 DADTFSDCFYAA
+420 
-432 NVTLPASL
+432 
-440 EIIPE
+440 
-445 GCFGRIPA
+445 
-453 EIDFPNGNPRYSCE
+453 
-467 NGFLIDNTTQTLLY
+467 
-481 TAPSSHGTAL
+481 
-491 PAVRRLGDWSLANWL
+491 
-506 WYDDDDPVLP
+506 
-516 DTLESVGSH
+516 
-525 IFYDCCV
+525 
-532 TRVTFPDGVTELSPY
+532 
-547 TFHSTDLQ
+547 
-555 EVHLPASL
+555 
-563 REIPDFC
+563 
-570 FWNCQLTALT
+570 
-580 IPDGVTHIGAQAF
+580 
-593 NGFTGEIIQAVTLPA
+593 
-608 SVEFVGYRAFPDE
+608 
-621 CDVTALNPQVHFE
+621 
-634 TATEYAER
+634 
-642 IPEYDWYGDEAADVL
+642 
-657 YSDGLFDYELSSR
+657 
-670 GAVLLDCSRFFNQ
+670 
-683 PEVPDVL
+683 
-690 EIPSELGGT
+690 
-699 PVVAIAANA
+699 
-708 LNTSESCADSL
+708 
-719 LFGIVLPEGVQ
+719 PEGV
-730 RVEADAFQCCHA
+730 RFMTSDAFLCCHA
-742 ATQISFPSTLT
+742 ATRISFPSTLDD
-753 MLAEGSFFH
+753 LPESSFYH
-762 VYAEIDFPNGN
+762 VSAEIDFPNGN

>member
-12 LLPLTALAEDAE
+12 LLPLTAWAEDAE
-24 SRRDGAFFYQ
+24 IHRDGAFFYQ
-34 IADGEAIL
+34 IADGEATL

-79 GGGVFCSLDGCP
+79 GG
-91 VDAPFEVV
+91 
-99 LPEGLRTLDAYTFTE
+99 
-114 CFYATKITLP
+114 
-124 ASLEIIPEGCFDRV
+124 
-138 PAEIDF
+138 
-144 PNGNPRYSCENG
+144 
-156 FLINNTTQT
+156 
-165 LLYTAPS
+165 
-172 SHGIAL
+172 
-178 PAVRRLGDWSLSNY
+178 
-192 YLWYDDYDPVL
+192 
-203 PDTLESVGSYVFYD
+203 
-217 CGVTRVTF
+217 
-225 PDGITELSPFTFSC
+225 
-239 TALQE
+239 
-244 VHLPASL
+244 
-251 REIPDYC
+251 
-258 FWDCHLTALT
+258 
-268 IPDGVTR
+268 
-275 IGAHAVDWFTGEIIG
+275 
-290 AVTLPASVEFVGY
+290 
-303 RAFPDECD
+303 
-311 VTALNPQVHF
+311 
-321 ETATEYAER
+321 
-330 IPEYDW
+330 
-336 YGDEAADVLYSDGLF
+336 
-351 DYELSSRGAVLLDCS
+351 
-366 RFLNQPEVPDV
+366 
-377 LEIPAELGGY
+377 
-387 PVTSIGGW
+387 W

-407 PFEIVLPEGLRAL
+407 PFEVVLPEGLRAL
-420 DADTFSDCFYAA
+420 DADTFADCFYAA

-467 NGFLIDNTTQTLLY
+467 NGFLIDRDTQTLLY
-481 TAPSSHGTAL
+481 TAPSSHGIAL

-593 NGFTGEIIQAVTLPA
+593 NGFTGEIIGAVTLPA

-634 TATEYAER
+634 TAAEYAER

-670 GAVLLDCSRFFNQ
+670 GAVLLDCSRFLNQ

-690 EIPSELGGT
+690 EIPAELGGT

-803 PAVRRLGDSA
+803 PAVRRLGASA

>member
-12 LLPLTALAEDAE
+12 LLPLSALAEDAE
-24 SRRDGAFFYQ
+24 SHRDGAFFYQ
-34 IADGEAIL
+34 IADGEATL

-55 YMFAEPPVSLEIP
+55 YMFAEPQVSLEIP
-68 ATLGGYPVTSI
+68 ATLGGYPVT
-79 GGGVFCSLDGCP
+79 
-91 VDAPFEVV
+91 A
-99 LPEGLRTLDAYTFTE
+99 
-114 CFYATKITLP
+114 
-124 ASLEIIPEGCFDRV
+124 
-138 PAEIDF
+138 
-144 PNGNPRYSCENG
+144 
-156 FLINNTTQT
+156 
-165 LLYTAPS
+165 
-172 SHGIAL
+172 
-178 PAVRRLGDWSLSNY
+178 
-192 YLWYDDYDPVL
+192 
-203 PDTLESVGSYVFYD
+203 
-217 CGVTRVTF
+217 
-225 PDGITELSPFTFSC
+225 
-239 TALQE
+239 
-244 VHLPASL
+244 
-251 REIPDYC
+251 
-258 FWDCHLTALT
+258 
-268 IPDGVTR
+268 
-275 IGAHAVDWFTGEIIG
+275 
-290 AVTLPASVEFVGY
+290 
-303 RAFPDECD
+303 
-311 VTALNPQVHF
+311 
-321 ETATEYAER
+321 
-330 IPEYDW
+330 
-336 YGDEAADVLYSDGLF
+336 
-351 DYELSSRGAVLLDCS
+351 
-366 RFLNQPEVPDV
+366 
-377 LEIPAELGGY
+377 
-387 PVTSIGGW
+387 IGGW

-634 TATEYAER
+634 TAAEYAER
-642 IPEYDWYGDEAADVL
+642 ISEYDWYGDEAADAL

-908 FAFYYYDWEQTELSA
+908 FAFYYYDWEQTELCA